1 MTAAPDGQSSGPA
14 HAASTPDASTL
25 RRSSRWLA
33 AVPRHVGRA
42 RTSTVVLS
50 LLFLAIGTL
59 YLNVHPTTAQTTV
72 PAGGVV
78 QPAPVAPT
86 TSGRARSTAPTTTPS
101 LPGTATSSTPSSST
115 PPTPQ
120 PTTSAPAA
128 TPSSTAPAPSSTA
141 GLPTVGSGSAAP
153 TS

>member
-1 MTAAPDGQSSGPA
+1 MTAPSDGSGPA
-14 HAASTPDASTL
+14 HAASTPGPL

-59 YLNVHPTTAQTTV
+59 YLNVHPTAAQTPA

-78 QPAPVAPT
+78 APRPAAPRTHSPARTTAPATTPSVPGTRTSSVPSPSAGPTAAPT
-86 TSGRARSTAPTTTPS
+86 STAP
-101 LPGTATSSTPSSST
+101 G
-115 PPTPQ
+115 
-120 PTTSAPAA
+120 A
-128 TPSSTAPAPSSTA
+128 TPSPSAPAPAPSSTS
-141 GLPTVGSGSAAP
+141 GLPTAGSASAAP